1 MQPPRARAGG
11 GRNVARR
18 IPPIHD
24 GTAVHYVARDV
35 PVIAPTDRMADVRRA
50 LTAHRFDSVDD
61 LAVCEASRLVGLV
74 RIEDALTAADDAT
87 AASVMDDDPPVVA
100 PGTDQ
105 ERAAWKAVRHGES
118 SLAVVD
124 AESRF
129 VGLIPPHRML
139 GVLLWEH
146 DEDIARLGGY
156 LRRTAA
162 ARAATEERILRRY
175 WHRLPW
181 LLLGLAGCFVA
192 GGIVRLFEATLLQHV
207 LLAAFLPGIVYMADA
222 VGTQTET
229 LMVRGLSLGV
239 PIGQVLARE
248 LLTGALVGI
257 TVAAVFL
264 GPAVWLW
271 SDAPVVVAGGIA
283 LLAACSTA
291 TLVGI
296 ALPWALDRLGWDP
309 AFGSGP
315 LATVV
320 QDVLSIAIYFATAV
334 AVIG

>member
-1 MQPPRARAGG
+1 MSPFESVSRH
-11 GRNVARR
+11 

-24 GTAVHYVARDV
+24 GTAVHYVAHDV
-35 PVIAPTDRMADVRRA
+35 AVVSPADRMADVRRT
-50 LTAHRFDSVDD
+50 LRTQRFDCVDD
-61 LAVCEASRLVGLV
+61 LAVCEGTRLVGLV
-74 RIEDALTAADDAT
+74 RIEDVLTAADYAT
-87 AASVMDDDPPVVA
+87 AASIMDDDPPVVA

-105 ERAAWKAVRHGES
+105 EQAAWKAVQHGES

-124 AESRF
+124 AEGRF
-129 VGLIPPHRML
+129 VGLIPPHRLL

-181 LLLGLAGCFVA
+181 LLIGLAGCFVA
-192 GGIVRLFEATLLQHV
+192 GGIVRLFETTLFAHV

-229 LMVRGLSLGV
+229 LVVRGLSLGV
-239 PIGQVLARE
+239 PIGRVLARE
-248 LLTGALVGI
+248 LVTGAFVGV
-257 TVAAVFL
+257 TVAAAFL
-264 GPAVWLW
+264 GPALWLW
-271 SDAPVVVAGGIA
+271 SDAAVVGAVGIA
-283 LLAACSTA
+283 LFAACSTA

-296 ALPWALDRLGWDP
+296 GLPWALDRLGWDP

-334 AVIG
+334 ALIG